1 MLNNQAKVSL
11 HCTFNVEGLD
21 WTVLTLFVA
30 TQMYSPLSPLITF
43 VMVNV
48 LLFSLKVIPEVVFTT
63 EPSLVHENVGAGL
76 PTALQVKVTFSPSV
90 FVLFCGCVLNSGWSV
105 IRRQCIW
112 SRKYGKIADVKWV
125 LNSLKMTFVHLKAQ
139 ITSNLGYYYGIH
151 NRTVFRRWE
160 CGCRN
165 ANCI

>member
-21 WTVLTLFVA
+21 STVLTLFVV

-48 LLFSLKVIPEVVFTT
+48 LLFSLKVILEVVFTT

-90 FVLFCGCVLNSGWSV
+90 FVLFCGCVLNSG
-105 IRRQCIW
+105 
-112 SRKYGKIADVKWV
+112 
-125 LNSLKMTFVHLKAQ
+125 
-139 ITSNLGYYYGIH
+139 
-151 NRTVFRRWE
+151 
-160 CGCRN
+160 
-165 ANCI
+165 